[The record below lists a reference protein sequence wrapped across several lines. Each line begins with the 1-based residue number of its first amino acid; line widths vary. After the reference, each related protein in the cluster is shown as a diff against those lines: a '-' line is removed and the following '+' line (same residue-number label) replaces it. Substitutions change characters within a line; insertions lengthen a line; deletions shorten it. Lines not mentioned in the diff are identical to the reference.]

1 LPAVRHRVSSV
12 TKKEAVMA
20 APHRALQ
27 DGVSYGSIDWQA
39 FNNGQAVDGC
49 TFLMNGPEPQ
59 LSMGTLPNGRT
70 ASGGLVYEVPAP
82 GELRL
87 SYENPWLFGNSGPVF
102 EVLLR
107 GA

>member
-1 LPAVRHRVSSV
+1 MVS
-12 TKKEAVMA
+12 A
-20 APHRALQ
+20 
-27 DGVSYGSIDWQA
+27 GG
-39 FNNGQAVDGC
+39 

-70 ASGGLVYEVPAP
+70 ASGWLVYEVPVS

-87 SYENPWLFGNSGPVF
+87 SYKNPWLFGNAGPVF

-107 GA
+107 GV